1 MDGWMDGWIDNRGF
15 IMGDWLIHLWRLGHP
30 IVCSGGSGKPVVQ
43 LQAKAST
50 SESQWCKPWC
60 KQEVLRTRRADV
72 QGQEMD
78 VLAPVERAN
87 LLSLFLLTLAVDQ
100 VKEAK
105 ISLRL
110 KVPRFYTLICFK

>member
-87 LLSLFLLTLAVDQ
+87 LLSLFLFILFSPKLTL
-100 VKEAK
+100 E
-105 ISLRL
+105 
-110 KVPRFYTLICFK
+110 